1 MGRRI
6 AMYLAW
12 DRIAETGASLGE
24 LDNRFPAL
32 FEVRRLFWPGY
43 ETLAHAPG
51 GQGIDGFL
59 KTIFL
64 QNFARFGEEVRYA
77 LVARAALYSVA
88 TTTGLTLRRGFAIP
102 ADGF

>member
-6 AMYLAW
+6 AMYFAW
-12 DRIAETGASLGE
+12 DRIAETVAPLGE

-43 ETLAHAPG
+43 ETLAQAPG

-59 KTIFL
+59 ETIFL
-64 QNFARFGEEVRYA
+64 QNFALFGEEV
-77 LVARAALYSVA
+77 AALA
-88 TTTGLTLRRGFAIP
+88 
-102 ADGF
+102 